1 MSNFT
6 RQQVQEVLIKENL
19 QPGQTLQ
26 QQKMIA
32 RQQPS
37 QQPILRQPTRRPR
50 QPKETPRHE
59 IGLSHTPT
67 SQPQIY
73 SIVDKDL
80 DVKMEQQNDDIEAQ
94 YAFKKEQEEERTKRY
109 STTI

>member
-1 MSNFT
+1 MAKFT
-6 RQQVQEVLIKENL
+6 KQQVKEVLIRENL
-19 QPGQTLQ
+19 QPGQTFQ
-26 QQKMIA
+26 QQKMIE

-37 QQPILRQPTRRPR
+37 QQPILRPSQQSIQQPTRRPR

-94 YAFKKEQEEERTKRY
+94 YAFKKG
-109 STTI
+109 